1 MSEELISIFNTQVIP
16 LGLMAIMFSLGL
28 SLQLTD
34 FSRLLARP
42 KSAAIGLIGQLILLP
57 ALAFILASLFQL
69 PAAMA
74 VGLLILAACPGGVTS
89 NALVFAAKGDVALSV
104 TLTACSSLLTII
116 STPLIIGLGISYFYP
131 QGEAPQL
138 DVLMTIKKLLQM
150 AVLPIALGMAFR
162 HFNKPLAEKL
172 VGYLRPTSML
182 ILILVIAFSVFVSL
196 DLVFDNLLKAGPVAY
211 LLNLLAMAMGMG
223 IALIF
228 QLGKS
233 EQFTL
238 AVEVGVQ
245 NATMATFLS
254 LSVLNDWN
262 LAIVPTIYGV
272 IMLLNTTVLMKYLK
286 ARRAS

>member
-1 MSEELISIFNTQVIP
+1 MSDELISIFNTQVIP

-28 SLQLTD
+28 SLQIAD
-34 FSRLLARP
+34 FGRLLARP
-42 KSAAIGLIGQLILLP
+42 KSAGIGLCGQLILLP
-57 ALAFILASLFQL
+57 ALAFLLVSVFQL

-89 NALVFAAKGDVALSV
+89 NALVFAARGDVALSV

-116 STPLIIGLGISYFYP
+116 STPLIIGFGIHHFYP
-131 QGEAPQL
+131 EGDAPQL
-138 DVLMTIKKLLQM
+138 DVVMTVKKLLQM
-150 AVLPIALGMAFR
+150 AIIPIALGMILR
-162 HFNKPLAEKL
+162 HFNTQLAEKL

-182 ILILVIAFSVFVSL
+182 VLVLVIGFSVFVSL
-196 DLVFDNLLKAGPVAY
+196 DLVLDNLRQAGPVAY
-211 LLNLLAMAMGMG
+211 LLNLLAMAMGLG
-223 IALIF
+223 LALLF
-228 QLGKS
+228 QLNKG

-272 IMLLNTTVLMKYLK
+272 IMLLNASILMRWLK
-286 ARRAS
+286 R

>member
-1 MSEELISIFNTQVIP
+1 MSDELISIFNTQVIP

-28 SLQLTD
+28 SLQVAD
-34 FSRLLARP
+34 FARLLARP
-42 KSAAIGLIGQLILLP
+42 KSAGIGLCGQLILLP
-57 ALAFILASLFQL
+57 ALAFALASLFQL

-89 NALVFAAKGDVALSV
+89 NALVFAARGDVALSV

-116 STPLIIGLGISYFYP
+116 STPLIIGFGISHFYP

-150 AVLPIALGMAFR
+150 AIIPIALGMLLR
-162 HFNKPLAEKL
+162 HFNNTLAKKL
-172 VGYLRPTSML
+172 VHYLRPTSML
-182 ILILVIAFSVFVSL
+182 VLVLVIGFSVFVSL
-196 DLVFDNLLKAGPVAY
+196 DLVLDNLRQAGPVAY
-211 LLNLLAMAMGMG
+211 LLNLLAMAMGLG
-223 IALIF
+223 LALVF
-228 QLGKS
+228 QLNKS

-272 IMLLNTTVLMKYLK
+272 IMLLNASVLMRWLK
-286 ARRAS
+286 R